1 MCPKNQYKKVHDLF
15 WQELLLWHL
24 ELHKTFDLA
33 HLQVFLAQP
42 VLKLHLSKH
51 CPSPIDCKQTASRML
66 ISVFKSTSALNSGQ
80 HELIPQIS

>member
-15 WQELLLWHL
+15 WHELLLWHL

-51 CPSPIDCKQTASRML
+51 CPSPIDCKQAASRTL
-66 ISVFKSTSALNSGQ
+66 ISVFESTSA
-80 HELIPQIS
+80 

>member
-1 MCPKNQYKKVHDLF
+1 MCPKNQYQKVHDLF
-15 WQELLLWHL
+15 WHELLLWHL

-51 CPSPIDCKQTASRML
+51 CPSPIDCKQAASRTL
-66 ISVFKSTSALNSGQ
+66 IFGV
-80 HELIPQIS
+80 